1 MKENKT
7 YKYQVWASRI
17 GGTIDCLWWATLI
30 NIVLALFMPALYDET
45 NIGLRLFVVLLT
57 VIFSLTSLEKLFL
70 RPYLETFMYIIFT
83 DEEVPPLIYD
93 DNVDMSEFED
103 CDDEE

>member
-30 NIVLALFMPALYDET
+30 NILLALFMPALYDEA
-45 NIGLRLFVVLLT
+45 NIGLRIFIVLLS
-57 VIFSLTSLEKLFL
+57 VIFTITSLEKIFL

-93 DNVDMSEFED
+93 DDVDMSEF
-103 CDDEE
+103 DDEE